1 MSSNLI
7 RRIAAV
13 LVATVIPFGAA
24 ASSAHAAAWSPQAQA
39 QAQASVVSAGD
50 DAGVGFTTYSLG
62 RSSWS

>member
-7 RRIAAV
+7 RRITVV

-24 ASSAHAAAWSPQAQA
+24 ASSARASEWSPQPHPYVFTA
-39 QAQASVVSAGD
+39 D
-50 DAGVGFTTYSLG
+50 RDAGIGFHTFSLD